1 MTSLLFTNHK
11 TPRQAIVPV
20 FRDSG
25 FDAEATQALGKAY
38 DFACLSLHPSGQP
51 PVVQEILAKKIIE
64 VAQRGERDPDRLAAI
79 ALANLGPF
87 HREVTRRFGL
97 IPNFFMSTP
106 DAPEIVERLW
116 DFAKSAY
123 LDSPIPSLFK
133 ERLFVFLSRFCQARY
148 CIVRHCGFLV
158 GYGHSSGDAS
168 AAPQTI
174 EQAVRLLKAPPPWR
188 RPLEPVY
195 EGLAAI
201 KGPSDWPAPDSEI
214 ENLIFAASALIFVEP
229 TQSER
234 ARQALRR
241 TLGAKRV
248 EYLLA
253 LLVFI
258 RAAHF
263 WTAVHPGLE
272 IEDDVRELMS
282 THKELASLLLQ
293 DPDPGYR

>member
-1 MTSLLFTNHK
+1 MSS
-11 TPRQAIVPV
+11 IVPI
-20 FRDSG
+20 FRNSG
-25 FDAEATQALGKAY
+25 FDAEATQDLGKAY
-38 DFACLSLHPSGQP
+38 DIACRSLHPKGQP

-64 VAQRGERDPDRLAAI
+64 AAQRGERDPDRLAAI

-87 HREVTRRFGL
+87 HREVSRRFGL
-97 IPNFFMSTP
+97 IPNFFMSAP
-106 DAPEIVERLW
+106 DAPEIVEKLW

-133 ERLFVFLSRFCQARY
+133 ERLFVFLSRFCQVRY

-174 EQAVRLLKAPPPWR
+174 EQALKLLTLPPPWR
-188 RPLEPVY
+188 RQLGPVY

-201 KGPSDWPAPDSEI
+201 KGPIDWPAPDSEI
-214 ENLIFAASALIFVEP
+214 ENWIFAVSALIFVEP

-241 TLGAKRV
+241 TLGGRRL

-253 LLVFI
+253 LLAFI
-258 RAAHF
+258 RTAHY
-263 WTAVHPGLE
+263 WTVVHPGLE
-272 IEDDVRELMS
+272 IEDDVKELMS

-293 DPDPGYR
+293 DPDLG

>member
-1 MTSLLFTNHK
+1 VSS
-11 TPRQAIVPV
+11 IVPV

-25 FDAEATQALGKAY
+25 FNPEATQALGKAY
-38 DFACLSLHPSGQP
+38 DIACLSLHPNGQP

-64 VAQRGERDPDRLAAI
+64 VAQRGELDPDRLAAI

-116 DFAKSAY
+116 EFAKSAY
-123 LDSPIPSLFK
+123 LESPIPSLVK

-158 GYGHSSGDAS
+158 GYGHPSGDAE
-168 AAPQTI
+168 AVPQTI
-174 EQAVRLLKAPPPWR
+174 EHAVRLLKAPPPWR
-188 RPLEPVY
+188 RQLEPVY
-195 EGLAAI
+195 QGLTAI
-201 KGPSDWPAPDSEI
+201 KTPIDWPAPESEA
-214 ENLIFAASALIFVEP
+214 EDWIFAASALIFVEP
-229 TQSER
+229 AKSER
-234 ARQALRR
+234 PHEALRQAL
-241 TLGAKRV
+241 GGKRL

-253 LLVFI
+253 LLAFI
-258 RAAHF
+258 RTAHY
-263 WTAVHPGLE
+263 WTVVHPGLE

-282 THKELASLLLQ
+282 SHKELAYLLLQ
-293 DPDPGYR
+293 DPDLADAR

>member
-1 MTSLLFTNHK
+1 MSS
-11 TPRQAIVPV
+11 IVPV

-25 FDAEATQALGKAY
+25 FNPEATQALGKAY
-38 DFACLSLHPSGQP
+38 DIACLSLHPNGQP

-64 VAQRGERDPDRLAAI
+64 VAQRGELDPDRLAAI

-106 DAPEIVERLW
+106 DAPEIVEKLW
-116 DFAKSAY
+116 EFAKSAY
-123 LDSPIPSLFK
+123 LESPIPSLFK

-158 GYGHSSGDAS
+158 GYGHTSGDAS

-174 EQAVRLLKAPPPWR
+174 EQALKLLKAPPPWR
-188 RPLEPVY
+188 RQLEPVY

-201 KGPSDWPAPDSEI
+201 TGPIDWPAPDSEI
-214 ENLIFAASALIFVEP
+214 EDWIFAVSALIFVEP

-234 ARQALRR
+234 AQQALRR
-241 TLGAKRV
+241 ALGARRV

-253 LLVFI
+253 LLTFI

-263 WTAVHPGLE
+263 WTVVHPGLE

-282 THKELASLLLQ
+282 RHKELASLLLQ